1 MKGNLSTYLIGGI
14 LLAGTAAAYYFAAG
28 RDRYYFSSI
37 EPRDNKEAAR
47 LQVANV
53 NKAEITKAS
62 AVSSF
67 VKRNLGVGQQV
78 RLHRPDGKIVNKAP
92 ISRLSGRLLTLG
104 IKFNALDKK
113 MRRNGGYLTVG

>member
-1 MKGNLSTYLIGGI
+1 MKGNVSTYLIGGI

-28 RDRYYFSSI
+28 RDI
-37 EPRDNKEAAR
+37 EARDNKEAAR